1 MDEADDCT
9 RTRFVA
15 VTTPTQA
22 RAQAMDFVNETI
34 VTAG

>member
-1 MDEADDCT
+1 MDERDSCL

-15 VTTPTQA
+15 VTSPTQA
-22 RAQAMDFVNETI
+22 RALAMAFVNETI

>member
-1 MDEADDCT
+1 MDEAGICS

-22 RAQAMDFVNETI
+22 RALAMAFVNETI

>member
-1 MDEADDCT
+1 MDETDSCL
-9 RTRFVA
+9 RTKFVA

-22 RAQAMDFVNETI
+22 RALAMVFVNETI